1 MATLAVTAA
10 RRYDAPVDKNYK
22 VASVMTR
29 QRIKL
34 IGQFA
39 MAAFVALVVFD
50 RPAKVQGAALDKVE
64 LPAYRGT
71 LRDDYY
77 PDDARQHYLQGR
89 ALVEFSIN
97 GNGVPTDVTL
107 VASEPPREFEKSA
120 RLLVRNL
127 RFEVPSGWQA
137 SAAAAQRFRLG
148 VRFQV
153 VECLNFSHCE
163 TDSHNPPP
171 DYADANRTY
180 VVSAQ
185 RRVLT
190 FKTGTPGQPQPQY
203 PVEPQYQPQ
212 GSQPAGAAPA
222 PMPAYPQRP
231 PQNAAPAPGET
242 IYPPG

>member
-10 RRYDAPVDKNYK
+10 RRYDEPVDKNYK
-22 VASVMTR
+22 VASVMTS
-29 QRIKL
+29 QRTKL

-39 MAAFVALVVFD
+39 MAAFIALVVLD
-50 RPAKVQGAALDKVE
+50 RPAKVLGAALDKVE
-64 LPAYRGT
+64 LPPYRGT

-77 PDDARQHYLQGR
+77 PDDARQHYRQGR
-89 ALVEFSIN
+89 ALVEFSVN
-97 GNGVPTDVTL
+97 GNGVPTDVVV

-120 RLLVRNL
+120 HLLVRNL

-137 SAAAAQRFRLG
+137 SAAASHRFRLG

-163 TDSHNPPP
+163 TESHNPPP

-190 FKTGTPGQPQPQY
+190 FKTGTPGQPPPQY
-203 PVEPQYQPQ
+203 PTQPQYQPQ
-212 GSQPAGAAPA
+212 GSQPAGPAPA
-222 PMPAYPQRP
+222 PMPAYPQQP
-231 PQNAAPAPGET
+231 PRNGTSAPGEP

>member
-10 RRYDAPVDKNYK
+10 RRYDAAVYKNYK
-22 VASVMTR
+22 VASVMTS
-29 QRIKL
+29 QRIRL

-39 MAAFVALVVFD
+39 MAAFIALVVFD
-50 RPAKVQGAALDKVE
+50 RPTKVLGAALDKVE
-64 LPAYRGT
+64 LPPYRGT

-89 ALVEFSIN
+89 ALVEFSVN
-97 GNGVPTDVTL
+97 GNGVPTDVVV

-120 RLLVRNL
+120 HLLVRNL

-163 TDSHNPPP
+163 TQSHNPPA

-203 PVEPQYQPQ
+203 QPQ
-212 GSQPAGAAPA
+212 SGQPVGPAQA
-222 PMPAYPQRP
+222 PMPAYPQQS
-231 PQNAAPAPGET
+231 PQNRAPAPAEP

>member
-1 MATLAVTAA
+1 VATLAVTPA
-10 RRYDAPVDKNYK
+10 RRYDAAVDKNYK
-22 VASVMTR
+22 VASVMTS

-39 MAAFVALVVFD
+39 MAVFIALVLFD

-89 ALVEFSIN
+89 ALVEFSVN
-97 GNGVPTDVTL
+97 GNGVPTDVVV

-127 RFEVPSGWQA
+127 RFDVPSGWQA
-137 SAAAAQRFRLG
+137 SAAVAQRFRLG

-163 TDSHNPPP
+163 TESHNPPP

-180 VVSAQ
+180 AVSAQ

-190 FKTGTPGQPQPQY
+190 FKTGTPGQSQPQY
-203 PVEPQYQPQ
+203 PTQPQYQPP
-212 GSQPAGAAPA
+212 GGQPAGPAPA
-222 PMPAYPQRP
+222 PMPAYPQRL
-231 PQNAAPAPGET
+231 PQNGPAAPAEP

>member
-1 MATLAVTAA
+1 
-10 RRYDAPVDKNYK
+10 
-22 VASVMTR
+22 MTS

-34 IGQFA
+34 IAQSA
-39 MAAFVALVVFD
+39 MAALIAVMVLD
-50 RPAKVQGAALDKVE
+50 RPAPAQGAAVGKIE
-64 LPAYRGT
+64 LPPYKGT

-89 ALVEFSIN
+89 ALVEFSLN
-97 GNGVPTDVTL
+97 GSGVPADVVV

-137 SAAAAQRFRLG
+137 SAAAAHRFRLG

-163 TDSHNPPP
+163 TDSHDPPP

-190 FKTGTPGQPQPQY
+190 FKTGTPEQPQPQY
-203 PVEPQYQPQ
+203 QPQ
-212 GSQPAGAAPA
+212 SSQPAGPAPA
-222 PMPAYPQRP
+222 PMPAYPQQS
-231 PQNAAPAPGET
+231 PQNRAPAPAEP